1 MGAGKSPRR
10 RREKQFHNKEKKKK
24 HTRSLKL
31 RDPRPSPPSRP
42 TFLKRWPVLQR
53 QAPLREESR
62 LLKDPPRSIFSRRA
76 SPQPL
81 TCFLSGSK
89 LSSEKPLPFFLRQP
103 RRRRRSRRRRKKK
116 KENTQGFYF
125 GRQRAAAGR
134 FMLQLRPDSSTAL
147 FHSSFCPLS
156 VLSLFPS
163 PSPSVATLPPPP
175 TRPPITLSPLIFDFF
190 PSSFCLFEANMWG
203 LMYTGTH
210 SHTHQLTGTPL
221 KSLIPT

>member
-147 FHSSFCPLS
+147 LHSSFCPLS

-163 PSPSVATLPPPP
+163 PSPSVATLP
-175 TRPPITLSPLIFDFF
+175 LLPLGLPSRYLPSYSTFF
-190 PSSFCLFEANMWG
+190 P
-203 LMYTGTH
+203 
-210 SHTHQLTGTPL
+210 PL
-221 KSLIPT
+221 SVSLRRTCGV

>member
-10 RREKQFHNKEKKKK
+10 RREKQFHNKEKNKK

-147 FHSSFCPLS
+147 LHSSFCPLS

-163 PSPSVATLPPPP
+163 PSPSVATLPP
-175 TRPPITLSPLIFDFF
+175 LPLGLPSRYLPSYSTFF
-190 PSSFCLFEANMWG
+190 P
-203 LMYTGTH
+203 
-210 SHTHQLTGTPL
+210 PL
-221 KSLIPT
+221 SVSLRRTCGV

>member
-103 RRRRRSRRRRKKK
+103 RRRRRRSRRRRKKK
-116 KENTQGFYF
+116 RKTPRGSIL
-125 GRQRAAAGR
+125 GGSGLQRAASCSSSDR
-134 FMLQLRPDSSTAL
+134 TPPQRCSTRP
-147 FHSSFCPLS
+147 S
-156 VLSLFPS
+156 VRSLFS
-163 PSPSVATLPPPP
+163 PSFLPLLRLWPPSPPP

>member
-10 RREKQFHNKEKKKK
+10 RREKQFHNKEQKTHEKFEA
-24 HTRSLKL
+24 TCS
-31 RDPRPSPPSRP
+31 PPSPPSRP

-62 LLKDPPRSIFSRRA
+62 LLKDPPRSIFPGEL
-76 SPQPL
+76 PQPL

-89 LSSEKPLPFFLRQP
+89 LSSEKPLPFFSV
-103 RRRRRSRRRRKKK
+103 SRGEEEEEVEEKK
-116 KENTQGFYF
+116 KEGKHPGVLFW
-125 GRQRAAAGR
+125 AAAGCSGP
-134 FMLQLRPDSSTAL
+134 LHAPAQTGLLHSAAPLVLLSAL
-147 FHSSFCPLS
+147 CSLPLS
-156 VLSLFPS
+156 FPF
-163 PSPSVATLPPPP
+163 SVCGHPPPSS
-175 TRPPITLSPLIFDFF
+175 RSASHHVISPHIQLF

>member
-89 LSSEKPLPFFLRQP
+89 LSSEKPLPFFSV
-103 RRRRRSRRRRKKK
+103 SRGGEEEVEEEEKKK
-116 KENTQGFYF
+116 GKHPGVLFW
-125 GRQRAAAGR
+125 AAAGCSGP
-134 FMLQLRPDSSTAL
+134 LHAPAQTGLLHSAAPLVLLSAL
-147 FHSSFCPLS
+147 CSLPLS
-156 VLSLFPS
+156 FPFSVCGHPPPSSHSASHHVISPHIRLFSLLFLSL
-163 PSPSVATLPPPP
+163 
-175 TRPPITLSPLIFDFF
+175 
-190 PSSFCLFEANMWG
+190 
-203 LMYTGTH
+203 
-210 SHTHQLTGTPL
+210 
-221 KSLIPT
+221 

>member
-134 FMLQLRPDSSTAL
+134 FMLKLRPDSSTAL
-147 FHSSFCPLS
+147 LHSSFCPLS

-163 PSPSVATLPPPP
+163 PSPSVATLPPSHSASHHVISPHI
-175 TRPPITLSPLIFDFF
+175 RLFSLLFLSL
-190 PSSFCLFEANMWG
+190 
-203 LMYTGTH
+203 
-210 SHTHQLTGTPL
+210 
-221 KSLIPT
+221 

>member
-103 RRRRRSRRRRKKK
+103 TRRRRSRRRRRKKK
-116 KENTQGFYF
+116 RKTPRGSIL
-125 GRQRAAAGR
+125 GGSGLQRAASCSSSDR
-134 FMLQLRPDSSTAL
+134 TPPQRCSTRPSVRSLFSPSFLPLLRLWPPSPPSHSASHHVISPHIRL
-147 FHSSFCPLS
+147 FSLLF
-156 VLSLFPS
+156 LSL
-163 PSPSVATLPPPP
+163 
-175 TRPPITLSPLIFDFF
+175 
-190 PSSFCLFEANMWG
+190 
-203 LMYTGTH
+203 
-210 SHTHQLTGTPL
+210 
-221 KSLIPT
+221 

>member
-10 RREKQFHNKEKKKK
+10 RRGKQFHNKEKKKK

-103 RRRRRSRRRRKKK
+103 RRRRRSRRRRRKKK
-116 KENTQGFYF
+116 RKTPRGSIL
-125 GRQRAAAGR
+125 GGSGLQRAASCSSSDR
-134 FMLQLRPDSSTAL
+134 TPPQRCSTRPSVRSLFSPSFLPLLRLWPPSPLLPLGLPSRYLPSYST
-147 FHSSFCPLS
+147 FFPPLS
-156 VLSLFPS
+156 VSLRRTCG
-163 PSPSVATLPPPP
+163 V
-175 TRPPITLSPLIFDFF
+175 
-190 PSSFCLFEANMWG
+190 
-203 LMYTGTH
+203 
-210 SHTHQLTGTPL
+210 
-221 KSLIPT
+221 